1 MEVNRL
7 AVVVTRVVE
16 QLCDKRPMSSPVRS
30 LDPKNAIDTAVI
42 DAAAFTTAS
51 SIGLYYQWWIETAR
65 ALAVIQAG
73 GESSIK
79 MGSYE
84 STPLPFALL
93 LNFIGL
99 KLC

>member
-51 SIGLYYQWWIETAR
+51 SIGLYYQWWIEIAR

-73 GESSIK
+73 GGSLLSKWGPMNRRPCRSPSS
-79 MGSYE
+79 
-84 STPLPFALL
+84 STL
-93 LNFIGL
+93 
-99 KLC
+99 